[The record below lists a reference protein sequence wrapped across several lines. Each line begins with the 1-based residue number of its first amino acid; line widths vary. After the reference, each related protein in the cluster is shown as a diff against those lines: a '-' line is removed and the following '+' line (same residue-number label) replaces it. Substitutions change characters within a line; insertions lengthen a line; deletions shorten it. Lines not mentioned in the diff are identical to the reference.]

1 MITSWCD
8 TSKRFERARSS
19 TTVPRRAARS
29 VRPLVAGGVRESQVM
44 ADDVVVVGG
53 GVIGCACALALAATG
68 LGVADGHPHP
78 GAGPFDPA
86 RLSSPAVPTG
96 PADEPPGTP
105 R

>member
-53 GVIGCACALALAATG
+53 GVIGCACALALAARAPVT
-68 LGVADGHPHP
+68 ASTIR
-78 GAGPFDPA
+78 PA
-86 RLSSPAVPTG
+86 CSSPAVPTG
-96 PADEPPGTP
+96 PADEPRGTP
-105 R
+105 G